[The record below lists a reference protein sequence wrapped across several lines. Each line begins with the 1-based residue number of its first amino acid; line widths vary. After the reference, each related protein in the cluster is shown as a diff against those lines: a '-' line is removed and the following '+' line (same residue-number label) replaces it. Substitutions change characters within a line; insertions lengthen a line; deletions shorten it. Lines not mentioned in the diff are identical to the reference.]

1 MKFEEILPALKEGK
15 KVKQKDWKDVY
26 LHINSSGLYELSG
39 RNAGHTSLY
48 FEITSLLENDNWEI
62 VEEKKKV
69 KLRDLTLDQFEEWQ
83 DENCLKYKCRKDCPF
98 RILEC
103 DDAFWIDCKDMFSD
117 KFLDQEIEIEM
128 EGDKKEV

>member
-48 FEITSLLENDNWEI
+48 FEITSLLENDNWEL

-69 KLRDLTLDQFEEWQ
+69 KLRDLTEEQYKNWHKN
-83 DENCLKYKCRKDCPF
+83 NCNKLECKDCVF
-98 RILEC
+98 CNVRC
-103 DDAFWIDCKDMFSD
+103 SFGVVCWVRNKDLYSD
-117 KFLDQEIEIEM
+117 KFLDQEIEIE
-128 EGDKKEV
+128 E